1 MVMASAAAVAS
12 SSREEL
18 ETGIKAA
25 LNEDVTE
32 TDQAPALEEA

>member
-1 MVMASAAAVAS
+1 
-12 SSREEL
+12 L